1 MRRAAPTGP
10 SAAFQVAARRESDQ
24 QEHPE
29 GGTDRL
35 ASTVSLE
42 GRVSAGFS
50 GRPRQLGS
58 VPPTLNSVMN
68 SVRGLSSLPVL
79 RRLYQR
85 RQELVQEMAGHGA
98 VRRCTL

>member
-1 MRRAAPTGP
+1 MRRAGPKGP
-10 SAAFQVAARRESDQ
+10 SSAFKVAARTTSDQ
-24 QEHPE
+24 QEHPK

-42 GRVSAGFS
+42 GRVSAGIS

-58 VPPTLNSVMN
+58 VLPTLNSVMN

-79 RRLYQR
+79 RRLHQT
-85 RQELVQEMAGHGA
+85 RQVSEQEMAGHG
-98 VRRCTL
+98 L